1 MNFGSIVCQA
11 QFACDSGKSIPTI
24 RSVPEPPTVPDDGQ
38 VAARVR
44 DLIAASSATQRRF
57 AEDIRLAETKLSKAL
72 AGRRRFTAAEL
83 VAIADRTGV
92 TVNWLLH
99 GRDDARTHT
108 AVPGAAARTDSDA
121 QETRGARA
129 RRRILDAAL
138 VLIAEH
144 GYHRVRT
151 ADVARACGLST
162 ATIHYHFPG
171 RSALLDEALRY
182 NVKLAFDRQV
192 AELGDVTDPYLRL
205 LRLIDL
211 QLPAGTLRRQEWS
224 IWSQVWAESAVDP
237 ARRSLY
243 WDSYDRWYR
252 SVATTV
258 ERGAEAGVFVPDAA
272 VLTRQLTALIDG
284 LGIQVMAG
292 TPGATA
298 EGMRATLREFIDRS
312 VLRAG
317 TAPADRVPAR
327 TPPRTRRRSTHE
339 P

>member
-1 MNFGSIVCQA
+1 MTA
-11 QFACDSGKSIPTI
+11 
-24 RSVPEPPTVPDDGQ
+24 PEHPADQEQ

-44 DLIAASSATQRRF
+44 DLIAADRGTQRRF
-57 AEDIRLAETKLSKAL
+57 ATDIGLAETKLSKAL

-108 AVPGAAARTDSDA
+108 AVPAGAARTDSDVR
-121 QETRGARA
+121 ETRGARA
-129 RRRILDAAL
+129 RRRILDAAW

-144 GYHRVRT
+144 GYHQVRT
-151 ADVARACGLST
+151 ADVARACGTST
-162 ATIHYHFPG
+162 ATIHYHFPS
-171 RSALLDEALRY
+171 RSALLDEALRH

-192 AELGDVTDPYLRL
+192 AELGEVTDPYRRL

-211 QLPAGTLRRQEWS
+211 QLPTSTLLRQEWS
-224 IWSQVWAESAVDP
+224 IWIQVWAESAVDP
-237 ARRSLY
+237 TRRSLY

-252 SVATTV
+252 TV
-258 ERGAEAGVFVPDAA
+258 RMTLEHGAEAGVFVAA
-272 VLTRQLTALIDG
+272 GAELLTRQLTALIDG

-312 VLRAG
+312 VLRPGVTPG
-317 TAPADRVPAR
+317 TDETEHA
-327 TPPRTRRRSTHE
+327 
-339 P
+339 